1 MIVDALF
8 EALGNLLT
16 LHHFMYLMV
25 GVLVGLVVGVL
36 PGLGGIV
43 GMSLLLPFVY
53 GMDPTSALAMLIGM
67 LPVLAISDTFASVLM
82 GIPGSSAS
90 QATILDGFPL
100 AKKGQA
106 ARALSAA
113 FTASLF
119 GGLFGA
125 LVLTICVL
133 IARPLI
139 LSFGAAE
146 LFMLT
151 LFGLSMVGVLSGQ
164 SLAKGVAACAA
175 GLALGAVGA
184 APATGEYRMD
194 FDTLYLMDGVPLV
207 VVGLALFAVPE
218 IGDLLRKN
226 STIADKASSLGSG
239 WLQGIRDS
247 WIYRWLTLR
256 CAGLGAILGMIP
268 GLGGSVVDWIAY
280 GHVVQTSKDRSQF
293 GKGDIRGVIAPE
305 STTSAKEGGGLVPTL
320 LFGIPGSGSM
330 AILLAG
336 MVLIGLQPGP
346 SMVSE
351 NLNITYTIVWSLAIA
366 NVVGT
371 VLCIVLAPGIAR
383 ITTIRYAL
391 IAPFMLLIISFAAF
405 QPSRS
410 FMDLLALLVL
420 GVFGMLL
427 RRFGWPRPAFLIG
440 FVLATQG
447 ERYLYQAVQF
457 SGWSFFG
464 RPIVIAIA
472 LIIIVS
478 VWLGARSN
486 KAGGG
491 QIQTE
496 GGGKIADTTQMWPQ
510 IAFTCLILAL
520 FLFTGYESL
529 DLSFLA
535 KVFPAGIAIVGLGA
549 ALWVLWPQLRGT
561 RESPE
566 VFDGE
571 DERKVGDDGP
581 VGPLKYIA
589 WLAGFVGLIGLV
601 GYFLAV
607 VGFFLVFLRLV
618 AKANWLTTLLLTAAA
633 GSLILVL
640 ASALNM
646 VMPEGLLQ
654 QHFYQYLF
662 WPLR

>member
-1 MIVDALF
+1 MVTEALM
-8 EALGNLLT
+8 EALGNVLT
-16 LHHFMYLMV
+16 LQHFTYLMV
-25 GVLVGLVVGVL
+25 GVLVGLIVGIL

-53 GMDPTSALAMLIGM
+53 GMDATSALAMLIGI
-67 LPVLAISDTFASVLM
+67 LPVLAIADTFASVLM

-90 QATILDGFPL
+90 QATILDGFPM

-125 LVLTICVL
+125 AVLTICVL
-133 IARPLI
+133 VARPLI

-164 SLAKGVAACAA
+164 SLVKGIASCGL
-175 GLALGAVGA
+175 GLALGMVGS

-194 FDTLYLMDGVPLV
+194 FGTLYLMDGVPLV
-207 VVGLALFAVPE
+207 IVGLALFAVPE

-226 STIADKASSLGSG
+226 STIAEKKSSLGTG
-239 WLQGIRDS
+239 WLQGIKDT
-247 WIYRWLTLR
+247 WAYRWLTLR
-256 CAGLGAILGMIP
+256 CSGLGAILGMIP

-293 GKGDIRGVIAPE
+293 GKGDVRGVIAPE

-330 AILLAG
+330 AIFLAG

-346 SMVSE
+346 AMVGQ
-351 NLNITYTIVWSLAIA
+351 NLGMTYTIVWSLAIA
-366 NVVGT
+366 NVLGT
-371 VLCIVLAPGIAR
+371 ILCIVLAPNIAR
-383 ITTIRYAL
+383 ITTVRYAL
-391 IAPFMLLIISFAAF
+391 VAPFMILVISFAAF

-410 FMDLLALLVL
+410 YLDLVALLVL
-420 GVFGMLL
+420 GIVGILL

-447 ERYLYQAVQF
+447 ERYLYQALQF

-464 RPIVIAIA
+464 RPIVIVIG
-472 LIIIVS
+472 LIIILS

-486 KAGGG
+486 KGGG
-491 QIQTE
+491 SIQTE
-496 GGGKIADTTQMWPQ
+496 GSGAISDTTQMWPQ
-510 IAFTCLILAL
+510 IVFTLGVAG
-520 FLFTGYESL
+520 FFVFTLYETVG
-529 DLSFLA
+529 LSFLG
-535 KVFPAGIAIVGLGA
+535 KVFPIGVASVGLLA
-549 ALWVLWPQLRGT
+549 ALLVLWPQIRGN
-561 RESPE
+561 RASRE

-571 DERKVGDDGP
+571 ELRKADDDGP
-581 VGPLKYIA
+581 VGPLRYMA
-589 WLAGFVGLIGLV
+589 WLAAFVAAIGLV
-601 GYFLAV
+601 GYFLALV
-607 VGFFLVFLRLV
+607 IFFVAFLRIV
-618 AKANWLTTLLLTAAA
+618 GKSSWLQTLILTAAA
-633 GSLILVL
+633 AGLVMVL
-640 ASALNM
+640 ANSLNM

-654 QHFYQYLF
+654 EHYYQYLF